1 VLPDEDI
8 EQVVRQL
15 DIAGQSQEIAS
26 KLPNT
31 AGSPTELLR
40 RERAASGMNVGLEEM
55 GRAAN
60 FDPRAIVGMVSKMIA
75 KETPGLSDA
84 ERMGVVNILYSDNP
98 SLVMDA
104 LNNKDALDRLMDMIS
119 NRISQ
124 VAPAARRATTQQSV
138 GLLSGITG
146 GNQ

>member
-1 VLPDEDI
+1 
-8 EQVVRQL
+8 
-15 DIAGQSQEIAS
+15 
-26 KLPNT
+26 
-31 AGSPTELLR
+31 
-40 RERAASGMNVGLEEM
+40 MNVGLEEI

-84 ERMGVVNILYSDNP
+84 ERMGVVDIMYSDNP

-119 NRISQ
+119 TRISQ